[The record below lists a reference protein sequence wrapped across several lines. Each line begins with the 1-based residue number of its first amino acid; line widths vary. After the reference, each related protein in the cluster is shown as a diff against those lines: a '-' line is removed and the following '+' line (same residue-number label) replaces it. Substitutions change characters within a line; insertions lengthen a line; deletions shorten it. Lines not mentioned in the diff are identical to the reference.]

1 MGNGAVALIAAAVT
15 AVAVLLIVWLISF
28 IRRFNSDTE
37 YYYWKMQTADTRK
50 EYRRWRREI
59 RCHYLCL
66 IPFVNNKNVMRVYNR
81 VYRKKIAAETAED
94 KESSDDGMTHVILP
108 SIISIFACAA
118 CLCSAS
124 WAWFT
129 SGSSGSVAAI
139 KTVEKYEL
147 TYQVTADVNE
157 EQISPENGEYRL
169 ENGYY
174 TVQVSANGSNNST
187 GYFVV
192 KYGSNT
198 KYSVQI
204 PADGTLVFKLSVAG
218 FDDKCSITI
227 EPKWGTSSVEQR
239 DIDKDSVLEVR

>member
-81 VYRKKIAAETAED
+81 VYRKKIAAEMAED
-94 KESSDDGMTHVILP
+94 KESSDDGMTHAILP

-129 SGSSGSVAAI
+129 SANSGSVATI
-139 KTVEKYEL
+139 KTAEKYEL
-147 TYQVTADVNE
+147 ICSVNDGE
-157 EQISPENGEYRL
+157 GNHIAPESGEYLL
-169 ENGYY
+169 ENGSY
-174 TVQVSANGSNNST
+174 TVQANAVGSDYST

-192 KYGSNT
+192 KYGDNT

-204 PADGTLVFKLSVAG
+204 PANGALRFTLFVTDFDG
-218 FDDKCSITI
+218 KCSITI
-227 EPKWGTSSVEQR
+227 EPKWGTSSVGQR

>member
-1 MGNGAVALIAAAVT
+1 MGNGAVALIAAALT
-15 AVAVLLIVWLISF
+15 AVAVMLIVWLISF

-37 YYYWKMQTADTRK
+37 YYYWKMQTADTKK

-66 IPFVNNKNVMRVYNR
+66 IPFVNNKNVMRLYNR
-81 VYRKKIAAETAED
+81 IYRKKIAAEAAED
-94 KESSDDGMTHVILP
+94 EREADNGITRMIIP
-108 SIISIFACAA
+108 SLVGIFACAA

-129 SGSSGSVAAI
+129 SANSGSVATI
-139 KTVEKYEL
+139 KTAEKYEL
-147 TYQVTADVNE
+147 ICSVTDGEGNHIA
-157 EQISPENGEYRL
+157 PESGEYLL
-169 ENGYY
+169 ENGSY
-174 TVQVSANGSNNST
+174 TVQAEAVGSDYST

-192 KYGSNT
+192 KYGDKT

-204 PADGTLVFKLSVAG
+204 PAKGTLIFTLSVAD
-218 FDDKCSITI
+218 FDGKCSITI
-227 EPKWGTSSVEQR
+227 EPKWGTSSVGQR